1 MQRVLVVGISGAGK
15 STLARA
21 LERRLGLPFH
31 ELDALHFAGPGWA
44 LRPDFAEDTA
54 RLARGESWVFD
65 SFGPAEVR
73 DLLWQRAD
81 TVVWLDHPR
90 HVVMRRVLL
99 RSLRRSL
106 LRERLFGGNR
116 EAWREW
122 LRADHPAWWAWTQ
135 YGARR
140 AEILRRAGD
149 PRFAPLHVVRLHSPR
164 SAAAWVRA
172 QGDAPHGG
180 PVRDDGARGRGTR
193 DDGARGCG
201 TQDDGAPRPG
211 RGTPRM

>member
-31 ELDALHFAGPGWA
+31 ELDALHWNGPGWA
-44 LRPDFAEDTA
+44 VSGSFAEDTA
-54 RLARGESWVFD
+54 RLAGTGRWVFD
-65 SFGPAEVR
+65 SLGPPAVR
-73 DLLWQRAD
+73 DLLWERAD

-90 HVVMRRVLL
+90 YVVMRRVLL

-116 EAWREW
+116 ESWREW
-122 LRADHPAWWAWTQ
+122 LRADHPAWWAWTR
-135 YGARR
+135 YASRR

-149 PRFAPLHVVRLHSPR
+149 PRFAPLRVVRLRSPG
-164 SAAAWVRA
+164 AADAWLRA
-172 QGDAPHGG
+172 QAPGPG
-180 PVRDDGARGRGTR
+180 PVTGSGR
-193 DDGARGCG
+193 
-201 TQDDGAPRPG
+201 
-211 RGTPRM
+211 